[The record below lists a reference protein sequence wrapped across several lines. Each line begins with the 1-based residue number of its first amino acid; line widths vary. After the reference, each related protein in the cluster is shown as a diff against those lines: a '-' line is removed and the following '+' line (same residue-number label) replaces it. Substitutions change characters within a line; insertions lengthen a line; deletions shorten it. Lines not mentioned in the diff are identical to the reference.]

1 MFVFALVYHQINN
14 FDDERVELV
23 KVVVSDWVKPT
34 RLIRLVLVQAFLYQ
48 GEKGSLL

>member
-1 MFVFALVYHQINN
+1 VLVFALVYHQINN

-34 RLIRLVLVQAFLYQ
+34 RPNVNYA
-48 GEKGSLL
+48 KD